1 MSRIGLNGMCGRPL
15 TDEDDFQFGIL
26 PDDESE
32 VSGEGEEIDAVNEET
47 FGADVGSLVID
58 DLEQYSKQ
66 TEGLRLEDGLTAWT
80 DEPSCSVSAPDPSQL
95 PIPPFTTHY
104 GNSSYRLASSLNEG
118 VTEGLRL
125 EDGLTAW
132 TDEPSCS
139 VSAPDPSQ
147 LPIPPFTT
155 HYGNSSYRLA
165 SSLNEGS
172 ELSASYQLNLG
183 TVDSLWK
190 NGVKDESQS
199 VWAAPPE
206 LTSAI
211 TRSAFDFINK
221 ADSPANSRVQPNYDH
236 HTDKLAQTVEAPKPR
251 ALAAIPKGALTL
263 EEIEKNHISLARRSS
278 LPPQPPPIPSE
289 GAMTV
294 TDFERRL
301 LMETAGASGM
311 ARAESGERNLPPPPP
326 QALRPQQQQPMPPIP
341 IMPFPFMPPFVA
353 QTLREGAMTV
363 TDFER
368 RLLMETAGASGMA
381 RAESGERN
389 LPPPPPQALRPQQQQ
404 PMPPIPIM
412 PFPFMPPFVA
422 QTLREGA
429 MTVTDFER
437 RLLMETAGASGM
449 ARAESG
455 ERNLPPPPPQALRP
469 QQQQPMPPIPIMPFP
484 FMPPFVAQTL
494 RAHLTGQLPE
504 LPPGFPPVPP
514 QMRAAFMA
522 ALAQN
527 VTQGPPPGALFGQ
540 PPPLIAPPFRPVQR
554 PPILRPS
561 HIHPQL
567 PPHLHYQSAQQL
579 GRVPSIYYRDPQSK
593 RAGLPSGKTISDFAF
608 DPYAGFMSRK
618 EREWL
623 VKIQS
628 LQCQGCGN
636 PYEDD
641 FYYTV
646 WKQRKLAE
654 ERRAHGLRPQN
665 TECDFSA
672 TVVNAHHYV
681 PPTFEGSLGRPTL
694 PTANFPRLLI
704 DVHSDSV
711 DEEERSNVRSSTQKK
726 LRALLMQLEGVA
738 VLLIECE
745 DRRRQLKASTLPEE
759 IHAQLSNE
767 MRTRVEAAVEFLSS
781 NLRTALLVSKG
792 RHMFARTLSL
802 ASKTQQVTLIE
813 SLFAVLPLLLK
824 KVDANELNTSLTS
837 ALYESMSRLS
847 KDNLSSLL
855 RSLPVDEISKT
866 PICCNNA
873 FLVNFL
879 LSMLLCCARK
889 KYPIGSEPS
898 PLCSWLSSA
907 EGMCPL
913 DEQWSPSMFLPALT
927 IHTEDLR
934 LLQTWLENNFVSR
947 VNIFRA
953 SVASYVAIY
962 LAFRWNQK
970 KKAIAQR
977 AEKIREKQNVVNDA
991 LARAHLI

>member
-66 TEGLRLEDGLTAWT
+66 
-80 DEPSCSVSAPDPSQL
+80 
-95 PIPPFTTHY
+95 
-104 GNSSYRLASSLNEG
+104 
-118 VTEGLRL
+118 TEGLRL

-278 LPPQPPPIPSE
+278 LPPQPPPIPS
-289 GAMTV
+289 
-294 TDFERRL
+294 
-301 LMETAGASGM
+301 
-311 ARAESGERNLPPPPP
+311 
-326 QALRPQQQQPMPPIP
+326 
-341 IMPFPFMPPFVA
+341 
-353 QTLREGAMTV
+353 
-363 TDFER
+363 
-368 RLLMETAGASGMA
+368 
-381 RAESGERN
+381 
-389 LPPPPPQALRPQQQQ
+389 
-404 PMPPIPIM
+404 
-412 PFPFMPPFVA
+412 
-422 QTLREGA
+422 EGA

-824 KVDANELNTSLTS
+824 KVDANE
-837 ALYESMSRLS
+837 
-847 KDNLSSLL
+847 
-855 RSLPVDEISKT
+855 
-866 PICCNNA
+866 

-934 LLQTWLENNFVSR
+934 LLQTWLENNFVSQPT
-947 VNIFRA
+947 
-953 SVASYVAIY
+953 SVA
-962 LAFRWNQK
+962 
-970 KKAIAQR
+970 
-977 AEKIREKQNVVNDA
+977 IRM
-991 LARAHLI
+991 AHILQIICDQDE